1 MTSATNVRCPAAE
14 ESVVLHKSVLHAT
27 RATCGITCKCKV
39 LLPKF
44 IMYHSGVIH
53 YFAVGIKHSGIL
65 TD

>member
-14 ESVVLHKSVLHAT
+14 ESVVLHKNGLHMTCAT
-27 RATCGITCKCKV
+27 RGITCKCKV

-44 IMYHSGVIH
+44 IMYHSGVIR
-53 YFAVGIKHSGIL
+53 YFAVGIEHSGIL